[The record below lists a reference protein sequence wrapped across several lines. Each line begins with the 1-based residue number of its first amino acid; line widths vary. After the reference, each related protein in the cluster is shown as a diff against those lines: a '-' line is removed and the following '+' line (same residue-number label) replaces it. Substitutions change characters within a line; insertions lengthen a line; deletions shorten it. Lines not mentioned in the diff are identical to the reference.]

1 MNKSVYMLMPI
12 ILLYYTYLRHPNA
25 LLSTSSIVNMSFV
38 NQSNKRAKLAHD
50 VQTATD
56 VLAGIQHE
64 INILTIAAYNDMY
77 RHILY
82 QLPKQEECEKTHAHK
97 QATIW
102 AETKQDN
109 FIPSQL
115 LEKKALAEKALAEA
129 KASV

>member
-1 MNKSVYMLMPI
+1 M
-12 ILLYYTYLRHPNA
+12 
-25 LLSTSSIVNMSFV
+25 SSAT
-38 NQSNKRAKLAHD
+38 QPNKRAKLAPD

-64 INILTIAAYNDMY
+64 INTLTIAAYNDMY

-82 QLPKQEECEKTHAHK
+82 QLPTQEEREKTHAHN

-102 AETKQDN
+102 AQTGRDN
-109 FIPSQL
+109 FIPPQL
-115 LEKKALAEKALAEA
+115 LEKKALAQKALAEA